1 MPPSDTLR
9 DRLRPASR
17 RRLSEEILG
26 QFRELLRQGRLGPG
40 DRLPS
45 ERELARIFGV
55 SRNSVREAMRA
66 LEEQGVL
73 VSRRGDG
80 TYVTDPEVAAF
91 EPPLAGAVR
100 AQRRRLADIFA
111 FRRAVEPEVA
121 ALAAA
126 HASADD
132 LERLEAVL
140 AEQKA
145 RLADGLDESELD
157 AEFHRL
163 LARACRNG
171 VFLSVLTGVQDV
183 LAETRAETLRDP
195 SRRKASLE
203 YHRRILKA
211 LRGRDPEAARQAMA
225 AHLAAVEEGLLGPA
239 AAPLSPTL

>member
-1 MPPSDTLR
+1 MQPPVPLR
-9 DRLRPASR
+9 DSFRPAAR

-26 QFRELLRQGRLGPG
+26 QFRELFRQGRLGPG
-40 DRLPS
+40 DRLPP

-55 SRNSVREAMRA
+55 SRTSVREAVRA

-80 TYVTDPEVAAF
+80 TYVSDPEAAAF

-121 ALAAA
+121 ALAAE
-126 HASADD
+126 HASESE
-132 LERLEAVL
+132 LLRLEAVL
-140 AEQKA
+140 AEQEE
-145 RLADGLDESELD
+145 RLGRGQDESGLD

-171 VFLSVLTGVQDV
+171 VFLSVLSGVQDV
-183 LAETRAETLRDP
+183 LAETRAEPLRTP

-203 YHRRILKA
+203 SHRRILAA
-211 LRGRDPEAARQAMA
+211 LRARDPEAARAAMR
-225 AHLAAVEEGLLGPA
+225 AHLAAAEKALPGAGRVQP
-239 AAPLSPTL
+239 SPST